1 MNDRFQNRVGA
12 QLARQLE
19 TDPFRRKL
27 MIALSILP
35 FIGKQALAEEIV
47 DLDWSDLLPEDETA
61 IPNTLRGLVEHDNDA
76 PLYSQQPSSSGVRTE
91 WNGQIVR
98 LPGFIVPI
106 DYEGTGVTAFILV
119 PYVGAC
125 VHVPPPPAN
134 QLVFV
139 TTETPYE
146 SEGLFEAVNVI
157 GMFGVSSLSTQI
169 ADIGYALSAD
179 KIVPFRG

>member
-1 MNDRFQNRVGA
+1 MVNQDLKRRSVLTGLAASAFAPSFAHA
-12 QLARQLE
+12 QEYIDLE
-19 TDPFRRKL
+19 W
-27 MIALSILP
+27 
-35 FIGKQALAEEIV
+35 E
-47 DLDWSDLLPEDETA
+47 DLLPKGEAT
-61 IPNTLRGLVEHDNDA
+61 IPNALQGLLPHDEQV
-76 PLYSQQPSSSGVRTE
+76 PVRSEQPASSGVRTD

-106 DYEGTGVTAFILV
+106 DHKGGGVTAFILV

-139 TTETPYE
+139 TTQTPYE
-146 SEGLFEAVNVI
+146 SKGLFEPVNVI
-157 GMFGVSSLSTQI
+157 GMFGVSSLSTQL

-179 KIVPFRG
+179 EILPFGA